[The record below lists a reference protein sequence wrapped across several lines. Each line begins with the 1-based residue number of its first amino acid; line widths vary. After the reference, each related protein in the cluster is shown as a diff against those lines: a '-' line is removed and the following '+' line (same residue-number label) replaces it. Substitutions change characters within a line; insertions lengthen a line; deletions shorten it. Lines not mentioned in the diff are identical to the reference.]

1 MKGTH
6 LSAPQASSMCTAGAL
21 ESAILYG
28 PLVARSPLHAFS
40 SAAERARSHL
50 PYPTPS
56 PFAVAPPAAP
66 RRCRPPDGRKN
77 VATPVCY
84 QRQTT
89 RNRAHAGTGL
99 VGCAR
104 VPGEE
109 RSEGDADRVARAS
122 IAPQHTCSESRHGL
136 ASTSLALAAACRRRG
151 SHTLA
156 AARYL
161 HRSTW
166 PLSRRAS
173 GPPRPHSPAHMV
185 SSSSSSTS

>member
-1 MKGTH
+1 MSPHGTTFRVPVPLH
-6 LSAPQASSMCTAGAL
+6 IIYVRRVVPTARR
-21 ESAILYG
+21 
-28 PLVARSPLHAFS
+28 VARS
-40 SAAERARSHL
+40 
-50 PYPTPS
+50 
-56 PFAVAPPAAP
+56 FAP
-66 RRCRPPDGRKN
+66 
-77 VATPVCY
+77 
-84 QRQTT
+84 
-89 RNRAHAGTGL
+89 HAGTGL

-122 IAPQHTCSESRHGL
+122 IAPQHTCSVAMLLDPCTYTRDPSLLTSPLEVTDFDQESRHGL
-136 ASTSLALAAACRRRG
+136 VSTSLALAAACRRRG

-156 AARYL
+156 AARSL

-185 SSSSSSTS
+185 SSSSSNTS

>member
-1 MKGTH
+1 MW
-6 LSAPQASSMCTAGAL
+6 QCSSLPRRISFAVMTLTDTVYLTATRYHGFYICTCSRL
-21 ESAILYG
+21 L
-28 PLVARSPLHAFS
+28 R
-40 SAAERARSHL
+40 RARHFISG
-50 PYPTPS
+50 S
-56 PFAVAPPAAP
+56 ACSS
-66 RRCRPPDGRKN
+66 R
-77 VATPVCY
+77 
-84 QRQTT
+84 T
-89 RNRAHAGTGL
+89 RAGTGL

-122 IAPQHTCSESRHGL
+122 IAPQHTCSVAMLLDPCTYTRDPSLLTSPLEVTDFDQESRHGL

-185 SSSSSSTS
+185 SSSSSNTS